1 MSELLIESRG
11 LSKSYGEKVALSGV
25 DLSIGRGRI
34 VGLLGPN
41 GSGKT
46 TLIKIM
52 CGLLQPSTGTMTID
66 GRTVGP
72 YTKSVISYL
81 PDRMYFADWMRAV
94 DLFDLFAD
102 FYQDFD
108 REKAMAM
115 CASLGVDPKD
125 RMKSMSKGTKKRYS
139 WCW

>member
-72 YTKSVISYL
+72 YTKSVI
-81 PDRMYFADWMRAV
+81 
-94 DLFDLFAD
+94 
-102 FYQDFD
+102 
-108 REKAMAM
+108 
-115 CASLGVDPKD
+115 
-125 RMKSMSKGTKKRYS
+125 
-139 WCW
+139 